1 MLPFLQRS
9 RQVIWL
15 KALGMALLASCERR
29 HIDPVLDVRAQL
41 LAWDTENR
49 SRVIDAIRPCA

>member
-15 KALGMALLASCERR
+15 QALGTALLASCERR
-29 HIDPVLDVRAQL
+29 FTDPVLDIRAQL
-41 LAWDTENR
+41 PERIEQTDLR
-49 SRVIDAIRPCA
+49 RR